1 MTSDAAT
8 GQPVWIRPRGQRW
21 RLEVWRVAKGSPLG
35 AVALAFVVML
45 ALIALLAPVIAP
57 FDPLI
62 FHRVD
67 RLQGPN
73 GTYLLGTDQSGRDQF
88 SRLIYGTR
96 VSLYVGVAPIAL
108 SLIFGTAIGA
118 VSGLAGGFI
127 DAIIQRLSDA
137 LMAIPALVVALTVVT
152 LLGPTLN
159 NVVLAIA
166 MVTIPAVNRVARAAA
181 LQIVALPYMTAAQ
194 SLGASPMRILLR
206 HLIPNILSPVVV
218 FGASLV
224 GAAILAEAGLSF
236 LGLGIPPP
244 DPTWGNMLSG
254 DNKTIFEVA
263 PWLVIAPGIAI
274 TLTVLAFNLLG
285 DLVRDLMDPRTRNGD

>member
-1 MTSDAAT
+1 
-8 GQPVWIRPRGQRW
+8 
-21 RLEVWRVAKGSPLG
+21 
-35 AVALAFVVML
+35 
-45 ALIALLAPVIAP
+45 LIALLAPVIAP
-57 FDPLI
+57 FDPLV

-88 SRLIYGTR
+88 SRLIYGAR
-96 VSLYVGVAPIAL
+96 VSLYVGIVPVAI
-108 SLIFGTAIGA
+108 SLTFGTAIGA
-118 VSGLAGGFI
+118 VSGLVGGVI
-127 DAIIQRLSDA
+127 DAVIQRLSDA

-152 LLGPTLN
+152 LLKPTIN

-166 MVTIPAVNRVARAAA
+166 IVTIPAINRVARASA

-194 SLGASPMRILLR
+194 SLGASPLRILVR
-206 HLIPNILSPVVV
+206 HLIPNMLSPVVV

-254 DNKTIFEVA
+254 DNKTVFEVA

-285 DLVRDLMDPRTRNGD
+285 DFVRDLMDPRSRNGD